1 MKLNGKSHKI
11 MMMLAGNLASVVL
24 RLLAKSLRV
33 KYSRTFDND
42 KPCIYALW
50 HNRQLMCISLH
61 RDYGILT
68 LASASRDGD
77 YIAAILE
84 KLGFSVARG
93 STDTNK
99 GNYKKSFSAARSL
112 LRGLKKGK
120 SIAVTVDGPLGPK
133 YSVHEGV
140 IFLAKATGCPV
151 IPIGTASVP
160 AIKLKTWDN
169 FEIPIP
175 FSRAAVLY
183 GEPYQISKDEDQAEE
198 AEKLRQKL
206 EILTEEAEKILE

>member
-1 MKLNGKSHKI
+1 MKLEGKSHKI
-11 MMMLAGNLASVVL
+11 MLMLAGNLASMAL

-33 KYSRTFDND
+33 KYAGTFDIG

-61 RDYGILT
+61 RDCGALT

-77 YIAAILE
+77 YIAAILD
-84 KLGFSVARG
+84 KLGFLVARG

-99 GNYKKSFSAARSL
+99 GNYKKSLSAARSL

-133 YSVHEGV
+133 YTVHEGV

-151 IPIGTASVP
+151 IPVGTASAP

-169 FEIPIP
+169 LEIPIP

-183 GEPYQISKDEDQAEE
+183 GEPYQIGRDADQAEE

-206 EILTEEAEKILE
+206 AILTEEAEKMAK